1 MYAMQCFV
9 LSDINDQHVNQSINS
24 PVERKQL
31 QIKHFYFFLNMV
43 YWLLTTLFNKQPT
56 GIQTSPSLNGTLY
69 ISLYRPA
76 GVHAR
81 QSVVRC
87 YYHLKAQGKHIRHV
101 L

>member
-1 MYAMQCFV
+1 MVTCVPYRV
-9 LSDINDQHVNQSINS
+9 INNQHVNQSINS

-31 QIKHFYFFLNMV
+31 QIKRFYFFLNMV

-56 GIQTSPSLNGTLY
+56 GIQTSLSLNGTLY

-76 GVHAR
+76 GVHAC

>member
-1 MYAMQCFV
+1 MVTCVPYRV
-9 LSDINDQHVNQSINS
+9 INNQHVNQSINS

-31 QIKHFYFFLNMV
+31 QIKLFFFNMV

-56 GIQTSPSLNGTLY
+56 GIQTSPSLNCTLY